1 MDPVFDRTLK
11 IFPRNYYD
19 KFSGRV
25 VMLTEYG
32 VSCDL
37 KQSKS

>member
-11 IFPRNYYD
+11 IFPRNYD